1 MRTPLKIM
9 LATIVLAGLVAAPAF
24 AAKPRTT
31 VEILGAGTSNP
42 KPLYFQGTVTS
53 QKRYCEKERK
63 VTLYR
68 ARSGKDKRVGAKRAE
83 PDEYGGWVLGGRS
96 LYPAAR
102 QLLRQS
108 REDPQVPGR
117 QVREVQARRTRS
129 RE

>member
-42 KPLYFQGTVTS
+42 KPLYFQGVVKS

-83 PDEYGGWVLGGRS
+83 PDEYGGWVWEVEVSTPQLGNYYGKAEKTRKCRGDKS
-96 LYPAAR
+96 KKFKLD
-102 QLLRQS
+102 
-108 REDPQVPGR
+108 DPNW
-117 QVREVQARRTRS
+117 E
-129 RE
+129 